1 MRSPSADATLVEECR
16 GRAIALLRANL
27 GPAGVRAAAP
37 GAAAHGRSY
46 DAVFGRDASICAIG
60 MALSGDATLARAAA
74 RGLGTLAARQA
85 ANGQIPKLV
94 RARGAPGDF
103 WYVGC
108 IDATLWWLLALD
120 RLGLRRRHAA
130 QAARAL
136 AWLRAQEHPVWRLV
150 QQNEASDWA
159 DIMPR
164 TGFVL
169 YSNVLW
175 YAVKRRY
182 APREAAATRAAINTL
197 FHPRERAPLA
207 DRRARLLA
215 EEPRRRAALRD
226 LYVSY
231 LNLAHFGDEGDV
243 VGNVLAV
250 LLGVADAARG
260 RSVLAAL
267 RREGVAEPYPVRA
280 VCRPIEEESPQ
291 WRPYLARHRQ
301 NFPWQYHNGGI
312 WPFAGGLWAAALARA
327 GRAAEARAAL
337 VALARAN
344 ALDGWAFNEWLY
356 GVTGVPR
363 GMRGQSWNAA
373 SFLIAHHAV
382 ARTAAG
388 SRGRRRPPAPRAAG
402 RRADPW

>member
-1 MRSPSADATLVEECR
+1 MRRRGDAALVEECR
-16 GRAIALLRANL
+16 RRAIALLRANL
-27 GPAGVRAAAP
+27 GPAGVRAASV
-37 GAAAHGRSY
+37 GAAASGRSY

-60 MALSGDATLARAAA
+60 MLLSGDAGLRRAAGAGLATLAS
-74 RGLGTLAARQA
+74 RQA

-94 RARGAPGDF
+94 RAPGAPGDF

-108 IDATLWWLLALD
+108 IDATLWWLLAVD
-120 RLGLRRRHAA
+120 RLGLRRQHAVR
-130 QAARAL
+130 AARAL

-175 YAVKRRY
+175 YAVQRRY
-182 APREAAATRAAINTL
+182 APRDAAATRAAINAL
-197 FHPRERAPLA
+197 FYPGDRSPLA

-215 EEPRRRAALRD
+215 EEPRRRAVLRD

-243 VGNVLAV
+243 LGNVIAV
-250 LLGVADAARG
+250 LFGVADAARA
-260 RSVLAAL
+260 RRVLAAL
-267 RREGVAEPYPVRA
+267 RRERVAEPYPVRA
-280 VCRPIEEESPQ
+280 VCRPIGEESPQ

-301 NFPWQYHNGGI
+301 NYPWQYHNGGI
-312 WPFAGGLWAAALARA
+312 WPFAGGLWVAALARA
-327 GRAAEARAAL
+327 GQAAQARAAL
-337 VALARAN
+337 ATLARAN
-344 ALDGWAFNEWLY
+344 ALEGWAFNEWLY
-356 GVTGVPR
+356 GLTGVPR

-373 SFLIAHHAV
+373 SFLLACRAV
-382 ARTAAG
+382 ARTSA
-388 SRGRRRPPAPRAAG
+388 GRRARPREGGVPRAAG
-402 RRADPW
+402 TRADPW

>member
-1 MRSPSADATLVEECR
+1 VSEALVEECR
-16 GRAIALLRANL
+16 RRALELLRANL
-27 GPAGVRAAAP
+27 GPAGVRAAGP
-37 GAAAHGRSY
+37 GSRAHARHYG
-46 DAVFGRDASICAIG
+46 AVFGRDASICALG
-60 MALSGDATLARAAA
+60 MAVSGDDGLRRAAA
-74 RGLGTLAARQA
+74 RGLATLAARQA

-94 RARGAPGDF
+94 EGPGAAGDF

-108 IDATLWWLLALD
+108 IDATLWWLLAVD
-120 RLGLRRRHAA
+120 FLGLRRRFSREAA
-130 QAARAL
+130 KAL
-136 AWLRAQEHPVWRLV
+136 AWLRCQEHPRWRLL

-169 YSNVLW
+169 YTNALW
-175 YAVKRRY
+175 VGVQTRY
-182 APREAAATRAAINTL
+182 APRDAARTRASLNAL
-197 FHPRERAPLA
+197 LYPLDRRPLA

-215 EEPRRRAALRD
+215 EEPRRRASLRD

-243 VGNVLAV
+243 VGNLLAV
-250 LLGVADAARG
+250 LYGVADLPRAR
-260 RSVLAAL
+260 RVLGAL
-267 RREGVAEPYPVRA
+267 RREHAAEPYPVRA

-312 WPFAGGLWAAALARA
+312 WPFAGGLYVAALAQT
-327 GRAAEARAAL
+327 GHVAEARRAL
-337 VALARAN
+337 ASLARAN
-344 ALDGWAFNEWLY
+344 ALDGWGFNEWLY
-356 GVTGVPR
+356 GLTGVPR

-373 SFLIAHHAV
+373 GYLIAHRAV

-388 SRGRRRPPAPRAAG
+388 TRTRPRAAG
-402 RRADPW
+402 PAAAETRAGPW

>member
-1 MRSPSADATLVEECR
+1 MSAALVEECR
-16 GRAIALLRANL
+16 RRAIALLRANL
-27 GPAGVRAAAP
+27 GPAGIRAATPAP
-37 GAAAHGRSY
+37 RARERSY
-46 DAVFGRDASICAIG
+46 DAVFARDAAFCALG
-60 MALSGDATLARAAA
+60 MALSGEADLRRAAA
-74 RGLGTLAARQA
+74 TGLATLAARQA
-85 ANGQIPKLV
+85 RNGQIPKLV
-94 RARGAPGDF
+94 RTRGAPGDF

-108 IDATLWWLLALD
+108 IDATLWWLLAVD
-120 RLGLRRRHAA
+120 FLGLRRRFAA
-130 QAARAL
+130 QAARGL
-136 AWLRAQEHPVWRLV
+136 AWLRAQEHPTWRLL

-169 YSNVLW
+169 YTNALW
-175 YAVKRRY
+175 YAVQRRY
-182 APREAAATRAAINTL
+182 APRDAAATRTSVNRL
-197 FHPRERAPLA
+197 LHPAQRARLA

-215 EEPRRRAALRD
+215 EEPRRRATLRG

-231 LNLAHFGDEGDV
+231 LNLSHFGDEGDV
-243 VGNVLAV
+243 VGNLLAV
-250 LLGVADAARG
+250 LYGVADDARA
-260 RSVLAAL
+260 RQVLAAL
-267 RREGVAEPYPVRA
+267 RREHVAEPYPVRA

-301 NFPWQYHNGGI
+301 NFPWQYHNGGL
-312 WPFAGGLWAAALARA
+312 WPFAGGLWVAALARA
-327 GRAAEARAAL
+327 GQAAAARRSL

-356 GVTGVPR
+356 GLTGVPR

-373 SFLIAHHAV
+373 SFLLAHGAV

-388 SRGRRRPPAPRAAG
+388 TRWRPPRAGPAAAG

>member
-1 MRSPSADATLVEECR
+1 MSDALVEECR
-16 GRAIALLRANL
+16 QRALELLRANV
-27 GPAGVRAAAP
+27 GPAGMRAATP
-37 GAAAHGRSY
+37 GTRAQQRHY
-46 DAVFGRDASICAIG
+46 DAVFGRDASICALG
-60 MALSGDATLARAAA
+60 MALSGDPALRQAAA
-74 RGLGTLAARQA
+74 LGLATLAARQA

-94 RARGAPGDF
+94 DGPGAPGDF

-108 IDATLWWLLALD
+108 IDATLWWLLAVD
-120 RLGLRRRHAA
+120 FLGLRRRF
-130 QAARAL
+130 AREVPKAL
-136 AWLRAQEHPVWRLV
+136 AWLRCQEHPRWRLL

-169 YSNVLW
+169 YTNALWVGVL
-175 YAVKRRY
+175 ARY
-182 APREAAATRAAINTL
+182 APRDAARTRTALNTL
-197 FHPRERAPLA
+197 LYPLDRTPLA

-215 EEPRRRAALRD
+215 EEPRRRASLRE

-231 LNLAHFGDEGDV
+231 LNLSHFGDEGDV
-243 VGNVLAV
+243 VGNLLAI
-250 LLGVADAARG
+250 LYGVPDAARA
-260 RSVLAAL
+260 RRVLGAL
-267 RREGVAEPYPVRA
+267 RREHAGEPYPVRA

-312 WPFAGGLWAAALARA
+312 WPFAGGLYVAALAQA
-327 GRAAEARAAL
+327 GLAAEARRAL
-337 VALARAN
+337 VSLARAN

-356 GVTGVPR
+356 GLTGVPR

-373 SFLIAHHAV
+373 GFLIAHRAV

-388 SRGRRRPPAPRAAG
+388 TRKRPRAAG
-402 RRADPW
+402 RAAAETRAGPW

>member
-1 MRSPSADATLVEECR
+1 LIEALLEECR
-16 GRAIALLRANL
+16 RRSIALLRANL
-27 GPAGVRAAAP
+27 GPAGIRAATP
-37 GAAAHGRSY
+37 GARANSRRY
-46 DAVFGRDASICAIG
+46 DAVFGRDASICALG
-60 MALSGDATLARAAA
+60 MAISGDAGLRRAAA
-74 RGLGTLAARQA
+74 TGLATLASRQA

-108 IDATLWWLLALD
+108 IDATLWWLLAVD
-120 RLGLRRRHAA
+120 FLGLRRRFSRETS
-130 QAARAL
+130 RAL
-136 AWLRAQEHPVWRLV
+136 AWLQAQEHPTWRLL

-175 YAVKRRY
+175 YAVQRRY
-182 APREAAATRAAINTL
+182 APSAARATRASINRMMYPADRT
-197 FHPRERAPLA
+197 PLA

-215 EEPRRRAALRD
+215 EEPRRRAKLRE

-243 VGNVLAV
+243 VGNLRAV
-250 LLGVADAARG
+250 LYGVADGSRAR
-260 RSVLAAL
+260 RILAAL
-267 RREGVAEPYPVRA
+267 RREHADQPFPVRA
-280 VCRPIEEESPQ
+280 VCRPIEEESPA

-312 WPFAGGLWAAALARA
+312 WTFAGGLWVAALAATGLRAQA
-327 GRAAEARAAL
+327 GRAL
-337 VALARAN
+337 LTLARAN
-344 ALDGWAFNEWLY
+344 ALDGWGFNEWLY
-356 GVTGVPR
+356 GLTGVPR

-373 SFLIAHHAV
+373 GFLLAHAAV

-388 SRGRRRPPAPRAAG
+388 TPKRLRAGAPRAAG
-402 RRADPW
+402 KRAGPW

>member
-1 MRSPSADATLVEECR
+1 VSEALLEECR
-16 GRAIALLRANL
+16 RRAIALLREND
-27 GPAGVRAAAP
+27 GRRGMRAATP
-37 GAAAHGRSY
+37 GTRAHARHY
-46 DAVFGRDASICAIG
+46 DAVFGRDASICALG
-60 MALSGDATLARAAA
+60 MAVSGDPALRRTAVKGLAS
-74 RGLGTLAARQA
+74 LAAHQA

-94 RARGAPGDF
+94 DGTGAPGDF

-108 IDATLWWLLALD
+108 IDATLWWLLAVD
-120 RLGLRRRHAA
+120 FLGQR
-130 QAARAL
+130 ARYARQV
-136 AWLRAQEHPVWRLV
+136 ASAMHWLRCQEHPRWRLL

-169 YSNVLW
+169 YTNALW
-175 YAVKRRY
+175 YAVQSRY
-182 APREAAATRAAINTL
+182 SAREAAATRASINALLYPADRT
-197 FHPRERAPLA
+197 RLA

-215 EEPRRRAALRD
+215 EEPRRRARLRD

-243 VGNVLAV
+243 VGNLLAV
-250 LLGVADAARG
+250 LYGVPDRARA
-260 RSVLAAL
+260 RRVLAAL
-267 RREGVAEPYPVRA
+267 RREHAAEPYPVRA
-280 VCRPIEEESPQ
+280 VCRPIEEESPA

-312 WPFAGGLWAAALARA
+312 WPFAGGLYVAALAQA
-327 GRAAEARAAL
+327 GEAGEARRAL
-337 VALARAN
+337 VSLARAN

-356 GVTGVPR
+356 GLTGVPR

-373 SFLIAHHAV
+373 GFLIAHRAL

-388 SRGRRRPPAPRAAG
+388 TPRRPAAAG
-402 RRADPW
+402 RTAVERRAGPW

>member
-1 MRSPSADATLVEECR
+1 VSEALVEECR
-16 GRAIALLRANL
+16 RRAIALLGENL
-27 GPAGVRAAAP
+27 GPAGVRAASV
-37 GAAAHGRSY
+37 GSRAHARHY
-46 DAVFGRDASICAIG
+46 DAVFGRDASICALG
-60 MALSGDATLARAAA
+60 MAVSGDAGLRQAAA
-74 RGLGTLAARQA
+74 RGLATLASRQA
-85 ANGQIPKLV
+85 QNGQIPKLV
-94 RARGAPGDF
+94 DGPGAPGDF

-108 IDATLWWLLALD
+108 IDATLWWLLAVD
-120 RLGLRRRHAA
+120 FLGLRRRF
-130 QAARAL
+130 AREADQAL
-136 AWLRAQEHPVWRLV
+136 AWLRCQEHPRWRLL

-169 YSNVLW
+169 YTNALW
-175 YAVKRRY
+175 VGVQGRY
-182 APREAAATRAAINTL
+182 APRDAARTRASLNTL
-197 FHPRERAPLA
+197 LYPLDRTPLA

-215 EEPRRRAALRD
+215 EEPRRRAGLRD

-243 VGNVLAV
+243 VGNLLAV
-250 LLGVADAARG
+250 LYGVPDLPRARRVLG
-260 RSVLAAL
+260 AL
-267 RREGVAEPYPVRA
+267 RREHAAEPYPVRA

-312 WPFAGGLWAAALARA
+312 WPFAGGLYVAALAQA
-327 GRAAEARAAL
+327 GLAAEARRAL
-337 VALARAN
+337 VSLARAN

-356 GVTGVPR
+356 GLTGVPR

-373 SFLIAHHAV
+373 GFLLAHRAV

-388 SRGRRRPPAPRAAG
+388 TRTRPRAAG
-402 RRADPW
+402 RAAAETRAGPW

>member
-1 MRSPSADATLVEECR
+1 VRAALVEECR
-16 GRAIALLRANL
+16 RRSIALLRANL
-27 GPAGVRAAAP
+27 GPSGIRAATP
-37 GAAAHGRSY
+37 GPQARQRRY
-46 DAVFGRDASICAIG
+46 DAVFARDASICALG
-60 MALSGDATLARAAA
+60 MALSGEADLRRAAA
-74 RGLGTLAARQA
+74 AGLATLAARRA
-85 ANGQIPKLV
+85 ENGQLPKLV
-94 RARGAPGDF
+94 RDRRARGDF

-108 IDATLWWLLALD
+108 IDATLWWLLAVDFL
-120 RLGLRRRHAA
+120 RLRRRFAREAA
-130 QAARAL
+130 GAL
-136 AWLRAQEHPVWRLV
+136 AWLRAQEHPTWRLL

-175 YAVKRRY
+175 YAVQRRY
-182 APREAAATRAAINTL
+182 APRAAGATRASINAL
-197 FHPRERAPLA
+197 LHPAERARLA

-215 EEPRRRAALRD
+215 EEPRKRASLRE

-243 VGNVLAV
+243 VGNL
-250 LLGVADAARG
+250 
-260 RSVLAAL
+260 LAAL
-267 RREGVAEPYPVRA
+267 YGVAGAARARRILAALAREHVDEPYPVRA
-280 VCRPIEEESPQ
+280 VCRPIEEESPA

-312 WPFAGGLWAAALARA
+312 WPFAGGLWVAALARA
-327 GRAAEARAAL
+327 GHAAAAARAL

-356 GVTGVPR
+356 GLTGVPR

-373 SFLIAHHAV
+373 SYLIAYAAV

-388 SRGRRRPPAPRAAG
+388 TRKRPLPGARRAGG
-402 RRADPW
+402 RRAGPW

>member
-1 MRSPSADATLVEECR
+1 LTGSLVEECR
-16 GRAIALLRANL
+16 RRSIALLRANL
-27 GPAGVRAAAP
+27 GPAGIRAATP
-37 GAAAHGRSY
+37 GARANGRRY
-46 DAVFGRDASICAIG
+46 DAVFGRDASICALG
-60 MALSGDATLARAAA
+60 MALSGEADLRRAAA
-74 RGLGTLAARQA
+74 TGLATLAARQA
-85 ANGQIPKLV
+85 ANGQMPKLV
-94 RARGAPGDF
+94 RARAAPGDF

-108 IDATLWWLLALD
+108 IDATLWWLLAAD
-120 RLGLRRRHAA
+120 FLGLRRRFAP
-130 QAARAL
+130 QCARAL
-136 AWLRAQEHPVWRLV
+136 GWLRAQEHPQWRLL

-175 YAVKRRY
+175 YAVQRRY
-182 APREAAATRAAINTL
+182 APRGAGATRAAINAL
-197 FHPRERAPLA
+197 LHPKDGAPLA

-215 EEPRRRAALRD
+215 EEPRKRASLRE

-243 VGNVLAV
+243 VGNLLAV
-250 LLGVADAARG
+250 LYGVADPR
-260 RSVLAAL
+260 RERRILAAL
-267 RREGVAEPYPVRA
+267 AREHVDEPYPVRA
-280 VCRPIEEESPQ
+280 VCRPIEEESPA

-312 WPFAGGLWAAALARA
+312 WPFAGGLWVAALARA
-327 GRAAEARAAL
+327 GQAAAAARAL

-344 ALDGWAFNEWLY
+344 AADGWAFNEWLY
-356 GVTGVPR
+356 GLTGVPR

-373 SFLIAHHAV
+373 SFLLAHAAV

-388 SRGRRRPPAPRAAG
+388 TPRRPRARAPRAAG
-402 RRADPW
+402 RRSGPW

>member
-1 MRSPSADATLVEECR
+1 VTVAGIGPMPISSGDAALVEECR
-16 GRAIALLRANL
+16 RRAIALLRANL
-27 GPAGVRAAAP
+27 GPAGVRAATP
-37 GAAAHGRSY
+37 GPAARGRSY

-60 MALSGDATLARAAA
+60 MALSGDAGLRRAAA
-74 RGLGTLAARQA
+74 RGLETLAARQA

-108 IDATLWWLLALD
+108 IDATLWWLLAVD
-120 RLGLRRRHAA
+120 RLRLRRRYAA
-130 QAARAL
+130 RVARAL
-136 AWLRAQEHPVWRLV
+136 VWLRAQEHPRWRLL

-169 YSNVLW
+169 YTNALW
-175 YAVKRRY
+175 YAVQRRY
-182 APREAAATRAAINTL
+182 ASGTAAATRASLNGML
-197 FHPRERAPLA
+197 YPGERTWLA

-215 EEPRRRAALRD
+215 EEPRRRATLRG

-243 VGNVLAV
+243 VGNLLAV
-250 LLGVADAARG
+250 LTGVAAGGRAR
-260 RSVLAAL
+260 RVLATLA
-267 RREGVAEPYPVRA
+267 RENADRPYPVRA
-280 VCRPIEEESPQ
+280 VCRPIDEESPQ

-312 WPFAGGLWAAALARA
+312 WPFAGGLWVAALANA
-327 GRAAEARAAL
+327 GQAAKARTAL
-337 VALARAN
+337 AALARAN

-356 GVTGVPR
+356 GLTGVPR
-363 GMRGQSWNAA
+363 GMHGQSWNAA
-373 SFLIAHHAV
+373 SFLFAHHTVTRYGEMPASSG
-382 ARTAAG
+382 ARA
-388 SRGRRRPPAPRAAG
+388 RLI
-402 RRADPW
+402 

>member
-1 MRSPSADATLVEECR
+1 LSEPLVEECR
-16 GRAIALLRANL
+16 RRAVALLRANL
-27 GPAGVRAAAP
+27 GPAGIRAATP
-37 GAAAHGRSY
+37 GARANGRRY
-46 DAVFGRDASICAIG
+46 DAVFGRDASICALG
-60 MALSGDATLARAAA
+60 MALSGEADLRRAAA
-74 RGLGTLAARQA
+74 TGLATLAARQA

-108 IDATLWWLLALD
+108 IDATLWWLLAVD
-120 RLGLRRRHAA
+120 VLGLRPRYARQA
-130 QAARAL
+130 QKAL
-136 AWLRAQEHPVWRLV
+136 CWLRAQEHPRWRLL

-169 YSNVLW
+169 YSNALW
-175 YAVKRRY
+175 HEVQRRY
-182 APREAAATRAAINTL
+182 APRAAAATRASLNHL
-197 FHPRERAPLA
+197 LHPADRTRLA

-215 EEPRRRAALRD
+215 EEPRRRASLRG

-243 VGNVLAV
+243 VGNLLAIIC
-250 LLGVADAARG
+250 GVAPPARA
-260 RSVLAAL
+260 RRILAAL
-267 RREGVAEPYPVRA
+267 AREHVAEPYPVRA
-280 VCRPIEEESPQ
+280 VCRPIGEENPA

-312 WPFAGGLWAAALARA
+312 WPFAGGLYVAALAQA
-327 GRAAEARAAL
+327 GQAQAARRTL

-344 ALDGWAFNEWLY
+344 AADDWGFNEWLY
-356 GVTGVPR
+356 GLTGVPR

-373 SFLIAHHAV
+373 SFLIACDAV
-382 ARTAAG
+382 ARTATG
-388 SRGRRRPPAPRAAG
+388 TRRRPPRGGLRAAG
-402 RRADPW
+402 KRAGPG